1 VNRASGKNILFSWF
15 NSLSYIVLCSS
26 MACQREHDFKQT
38 LINTLVTV
46 LTHEFIEQDV
56 SQISLIVEACAV

>member
-1 VNRASGKNILFSWF
+1 
-15 NSLSYIVLCSS
+15 

-56 SQISLIVEACAV
+56 RQVSLIVEACAVYFKGSVWKTEKIVPVLPFTHSNACP

>member
-1 VNRASGKNILFSWF
+1 
-15 NSLSYIVLCSS
+15 